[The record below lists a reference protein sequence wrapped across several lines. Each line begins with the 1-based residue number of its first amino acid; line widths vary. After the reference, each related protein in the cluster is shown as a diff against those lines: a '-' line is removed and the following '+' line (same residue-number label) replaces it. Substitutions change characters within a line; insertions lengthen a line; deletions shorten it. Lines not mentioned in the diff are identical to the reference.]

1 MNLSISS
8 LLSNLL
14 IKIVSSTPL
23 ESLALCQTVHLK
35 CAKSL
40 QSCLTLCNPMNCSLP
55 GSSIHGILQARILEG
70 LPCPPPGDLPNPGI
84 KTHISYISCIGRR
97 VLYHLEKETA
107 TPLQYSCLENS
118 MDRGAWQ
125 ATVHGVAKSQT

>member
-84 KTHISYISCIGRR
+84 EPVSLMSPALAGGFFTTEPVGWGRDAN
-97 VLYHLEKETA
+97 K
-107 TPLQYSCLENS
+107 
-118 MDRGAWQ
+118 
-125 ATVHGVAKSQT
+125 